1 MGFNP
6 APALLGWWHW
16 VWPCFFD
23 ARLWDGERFQLDTP
37 EGRAAMRWIHDR
49 RRAAGLQ
56 AALKF
61 EAVAGAIEG
70 AQNPF
75 LSGRIAMVFQG
86 PWMGTWARAY
96 APDLDFGVAPFP
108 SVSAERMNVFAS
120 ADVFAIPRGAPHP
133 REAMTFIAYVLRQEV
148 MEELCRLHG
157 KVSPYREPQPDFFEN
172 HPHREF
178 IRVFDEMA
186 SSPYAFGHPKMPTF
200 AEASQEMLFMLESVL
215 QGQRGP
221 DEAVRDTQAKVDAV
235 VADYDRKRAARRGG
249 GGD

>member
-1 MGFNP
+1 
-6 APALLGWWHW
+6 
-16 VWPCFFD
+16 
-23 ARLWDGERFQLDTP
+23 
-37 EGRAAMRWIHDR
+37 
-49 RRAAGLQ
+49 
-56 AALKF
+56 
-61 EAVAGAIEG
+61 
-70 AQNPF
+70 
-75 LSGRIAMVFQG
+75 
-86 PWMGTWARAY
+86 MGTWARAY

-221 DEAVRDTQAKVDAV
+221 DEAVRETQAKVDAV